1 VAGVV
6 HDGKVVYRRAFGL
19 ASVELGVANTVTTR
33 MRIGSTS
40 KHFTCLAAL
49 LLAEDGL
56 LDIDAG
62 IRTYVPEIAPLA
74 DPTLRQLM
82 SHTGGLR
89 DYLDASFLASG
100 MAIRPNGSALAMQV
114 RQRDVN
120 FPAGER
126 MIYCNGGY
134 HLLSLAIERVAGM
147 PFEKVLTARIFE
159 PLGMLDTESAP
170 SDLTMRERQAS
181 LHVPLPSGGYRKGVF
196 PSEEIRGEGAIV
208 SSLDD
213 MLRWV
218 AHLRGPKQ
226 IGNAE
231 TWSQLFER
239 AILTNGRVQPYA
251 LGLMFTTYRGIE
263 TIHHGGTVIGGR
275 CQMLTVPSRAL
286 DIVIITNGG
295 PAAPGEL
302 AKRVLDV
309 VLGDG
314 ELAAPETRPK
324 TAAYASLVGARYHAP
339 ASGLVVEFADAAET
353 LGLRLIGNEP
363 IPLHAEGNRLSLAF
377 DDIAM
382 GPFEIDLPEGEL
394 PVEAPAELTIAEGGN
409 GERYV
414 RLPDADIAD
423 DPALVGAYACT
434 DLGEPA
440 AIALDG
446 EDLVLRIG
454 GTFGTALELRALVP
468 DFYIWTMRDDLSPI
482 RGVLNVDRTDGGAIA
497 GFRIDTPRTRRLVF
511 TRS

>member
-1 VAGVV
+1 
-6 HDGKVVYRRAFGL
+6 
-19 ASVELGVANTVTTR
+19 
-33 MRIGSTS
+33 
-40 KHFTCLAAL
+40 
-49 LLAEDGL
+49 
-56 LDIDAG
+56 
-62 IRTYVPEIAPLA
+62 
-74 DPTLRQLM
+74 M
-82 SHTGGLR
+82 SHAGGLR

-134 HLLSLAIERVAGM
+134 HLLSLAIARVADT
-147 PFEKVLTARIFE
+147 PFEEVLASRIFE

-181 LHVPLPSGGYRKGVF
+181 LHVPLPGGGYRKGVF

-213 MLRWV
+213 MLLWV
-218 AHLRGPKQ
+218 AHLRGPKR
-226 IGNAE
+226 IGSEA

-251 LGLMFTTYRGIE
+251 LGLMFSTYRGIE
-263 TIHHGGTVIGGR
+263 TIHHGGTVFGGR

-286 DIVIITNGG
+286 DIVIVTNGG

-309 VLGDG
+309 VLGDDD
-314 ELAAPETRPK
+314 LAAPETRPH
-324 TAAYASLVGARYHAP
+324 TATYASLVGARYHAP
-339 ASGLVVEFADAAET
+339 ASGWVVEFADASDT

-363 IPLHAEGNRLSLAF
+363 IPLHVEGDRLSLAF

-382 GPFEIDLPEGEL
+382 GPFDIDLPESGL
-394 PVEAPAELTIAEGGN
+394 PAGAPDELTIAEGGN
-409 GERYV
+409 AERYV
-414 RLPDADIAD
+414 RLPDADAPED
-423 DPALVGAYACT
+423 RALEGTYACT

-446 EDLVLRIG
+446 EHLVLRIG
-454 GTFGTALELRALVP
+454 GTFGTALDLRPVVP
-468 DFYIWTMRDDLSPI
+468 DVYIWTMRDDLSPI
-482 RGVLNVDRTDGGAIA
+482 RGVLNVDRTPGGDIA
-497 GFRIDTPRTRRLVF
+497 GFRLDTPRTRRLVF
-511 TRS
+511 TRT